1 MEADSDKLGSL
12 GCRRARFKTDQRN
25 ITLKKGSK
33 IIVRMLHCTSP
44 QSLVDLNLLVAE
56 KAQRAAQEEEGLR
69 KKGGGPSSQ

>member
-1 MEADSDKLGSL
+1 
-12 GCRRARFKTDQRN
+12 
-25 ITLKKGSK
+25 
-33 IIVRMLHCTSP
+33 MLHCTSP